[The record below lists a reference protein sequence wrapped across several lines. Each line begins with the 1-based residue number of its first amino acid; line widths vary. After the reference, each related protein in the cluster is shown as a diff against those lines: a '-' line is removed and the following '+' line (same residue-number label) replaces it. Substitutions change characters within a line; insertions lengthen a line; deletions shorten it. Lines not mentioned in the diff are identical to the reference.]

1 MARKYARV
9 MAARF
14 DAMREHALLRPF
26 ARYLAHPALWSL
38 HRRSVALAVAVGMFG
53 GLIPGPLQMLTAGI
67 LAVLL
72 RCNFPIALVTTLYSN
87 PLTIV
92 PLYLAA
98 YKLGSWATGMSG
110 HTTLPPLP
118 HFDWSRVADS
128 TRALM
133 QWAISLGEPL
143 LVGLPLL
150 AALLALLGYAVV
162 RVGWNCSIRR
172 QWSRRRAARLR
183 PSA

>member
-1 MARKYARV
+1 MARKFARN

-26 ARYLAHPALWSL
+26 AKYLAHPALWSL
-38 HRRSVALAVAVGMFG
+38 HRRSVALAVAAGMIG
-53 GLIPGPLQMLTAGI
+53 GLIPGPLQMLTAGL

-87 PLTIV
+87 PLTIA

-98 YKLGSWATGMSG
+98 YKLGSWVTGMNG
-110 HTTLPPLP
+110 RDQLAPLP
-118 HFDWSRVADS
+118 QFDWTQLLDS

-133 QWAISLGEPL
+133 HWSIGLGKPL

-150 AALLALLGYAVV
+150 ALLLALLGYALV
-162 RVGWNCSIRR
+162 RVGWSCSIRR
-172 QWSRRRAARLR
+172 QWRKRRTARL
-183 PSA
+183 SL